1 LTTSSIA
8 ARNPG
13 TIELTVNKPLPAAAP
28 AAIPALPPGP
38 SVPRPLLLGRFV
50 LQPASFLV
58 DCERRYGEYFTLH
71 LSDERTMVITSDPEA
86 VKTVFTGDPARML
99 AGKNN
104 DILRPLLGDRSVLLL
119 DGAEHMRQRRLMLP
133 PFHGERMKAYGETMR
148 AVAERQVAAWP
159 HGTSF
164 AAAPS
169 MQAIT
174 LEIIL
179 RTVFGLEDAERI
191 ERVGAPLRR
200 LLDASASQLRLLALQ
215 ITSSENPRP
224 RSPWGRF
231 NQLVAAADRVVYEE
245 IHARRAQADAGA
257 HDDILSML
265 LEARDEDD
273 RPLTDR
279 ELRDELMTLLLAG
292 HETTATALSWT
303 LERLVR
309 HPEVVARLRAER
321 RQGDEVSPYLEAT
334 IKEALRLR
342 PVVTAV
348 GRHLTAPLQIG
359 GHLLPAG
366 VSINPNIY
374 LLHRRPDLYPEPD
387 AFRPER
393 FLEDPP
399 GTYQWIPFGGGVR
412 RCLGASF
419 ALYEMKIVLQTVLD
433 RVALVPQRGSD
444 ERVTRRAITFAP
456 NRGARIAVEPA

>member
-1 LTTSSIA
+1 M
-8 ARNPG
+8 
-13 TIELTVNKPLPAAAP
+13 
-28 AAIPALPPGP
+28 
-38 SVPRPLLLGRFV
+38 
-50 LQPASFLV
+50 QPTSFLV
-58 DCERRYGEYFTLH
+58 DCERRHGEYFTLR
-71 LSDERTMVITSDPEA
+71 LSHDRTMVVTSDPEA
-86 VKTVFTGDPARML
+86 VKTVFTGDPAQML

-104 DILRPLLGDRSVLLL
+104 DILQPLLGDRSVLLL

-159 HGTSF
+159 HGDSF

-179 RTVFGLEDAERI
+179 RTVFGLDDAERI

-200 LLDASASQLRLLALQ
+200 LLDATASQSRLLALQ
-215 ITSSENPRP
+215 VTSSENPRP

-265 LEARDEDD
+265 LEARDEDG
-273 RPLTDR
+273 RPLTDL

-309 HPEVVARLRAER
+309 HPAVVQKLRDER
-321 RQGDEVSPYLEAT
+321 RGGDEASPYLEAT

-348 GRHLTAPLQIG
+348 GRHLTSPLEIG

-366 VSINPNIY
+366 VSINPSIY
-374 LLHRRPDLYPEPD
+374 LLHRRPDLYPEPE

-393 FLEDPP
+393 FLDNPP

-419 ALYEMKIVLQTVLD
+419 ALYEMKIVLQAVLD
-433 RVALVPQRGSD
+433 RVSLVPQRGAD

-456 NRGARIAVEPA
+456 NRGARIVVEPA

>member
-1 LTTSSIA
+1 
-8 ARNPG
+8 
-13 TIELTVNKPLPAAAP
+13 
-28 AAIPALPPGP
+28 
-38 SVPRPLLLGRFV
+38 
-50 LQPASFLV
+50 
-58 DCERRYGEYFTLH
+58 
-71 LSDERTMVITSDPEA
+71 M
-86 VKTVFTGDPARML
+86 
-99 AGKNN
+99 
-104 DILRPLLGDRSVLLL
+104 
-119 DGAEHMRQRRLMLP
+119 
-133 PFHGERMKAYGETMR
+133 
-148 AVAERQVAAWP
+148 
-159 HGTSF
+159 
-164 AAAPS
+164 
-169 MQAIT
+169 
-174 LEIIL
+174 
-179 RTVFGLEDAERI
+179 
-191 ERVGAPLRR
+191 
-200 LLDASASQLRLLALQ
+200 
-215 ITSSENPRP
+215 TSSENPRS

-231 NQLVAAADRVVYEE
+231 NRLVAAADRVVYEE
-245 IHARRAQADAGA
+245 IHARRTQADAGT

-265 LEARDEDD
+265 LEARDDD
-273 RPLTDR
+273 GQPLTDR

-309 HPEVVARLRAER
+309 HPDVVAGLREER
-321 RQGDEVSPYLEAT
+321 RAGDEDSPYLEAT

-348 GRHLTAPLQIG
+348 GRHLTAPLRIG

-366 VSINPNIY
+366 VSINPSIY
-374 LLHRRPDLYPEPD
+374 LLHRRPDLYPEPE

-393 FLEDPP
+393 FLENPP